1 VVYGQPN
8 EGSVLVKV
16 TPEKKKYITDLMN
29 RMVLE
34 E

>member
-16 TPEKKKYITDLMN
+16 TPEKKDQIKNLMN
-29 RMVLE
+29 RMEVK
-34 E
+34 